1 MTYTVLIADDEAE
14 IRELL
19 RLYLENEN
27 YTVLEAAD
35 GPETLRLFRSQHVD
49 LCILDV
55 MMPGMDGFHVL
66 RELRKVSNLPVLM
79 LSARDQDA
87 DKILGLNLG
96 ADDYL
101 AKPFNPLEAAARV
114 NSAIRRFYS
123 LGADI
128 SSGERSSLSGTE
140 NETGSGL
147 LSERLSVRD
156 LELDGESC
164 TLTRGGKV
172 IDLTPVEYRIMN
184 MFLKH
189 PGRVFTKQQIFECGW
204 GETYAVSDNNIMVCI
219 SKLRAKLDPDD
230 PSRYIRT
237 IRGLGYRLEK

>member
-1 MTYTVLIADDEAE
+1 MAYTVLIADDEAE

-35 GPETLRLFRSQHVD
+35 GQEALRLFRGQHVD

-66 RELRKVSNLPVLM
+66 RELRKVSNVPVLM
-79 LSARDQDA
+79 LSARDRDE

-114 NSAIRRFYS
+114 NSAIRRFHS
-123 LGADI
+123 LGAEI
-128 SSGERSSLSGTE
+128 SSAGGDPLSGTGKE
-140 NETGSGL
+140 NRSGL
-147 LSERLSVRD
+147 LSEKLCVRD

-164 TLTRGGKV
+164 TLTRA
-172 IDLTPVEYRIMN
+172 
-184 MFLKH
+184 
-189 PGRVFTKQQIFECGW
+189 
-204 GETYAVSDNNIMVCI
+204 GE
-219 SKLRAKLDPDD
+219 
-230 PSRYIRT
+230 
-237 IRGLGYRLEK
+237 